1 MPSYKCNCCSK
12 YLNLNGSMV
21 TLGDSPVNIE
31 EFGVSED
38 GYVSTSFTPD
48 LKFKLGADYRFI
60 AQSFVLLHDTSGNVY
75 YFGPYSADTT
85 GITWSTDKFCKCGCD
100 CGPSCTTCI
109 CNCGCGCPG
118 GSLPQTTAPS
128 PVPEA
133 VAEAEPVPEA
143 VAEAAPEPEAVAEAE
158 PVPEP
163 VTEAA
168 PEPEAVTEAEP
179 VPEPVT
185 VAEAEPEAEV
195 DDVPVTR
202 SAALIEEALNAQA
215 ADTGAPT
222 PAAPADGVDEA

>member
-75 YFGPYSADTT
+75 YFGPYSADTS

-133 VAEAEPVPEA
+133 VAEAEPVPE
-143 VAEAAPEPEAVAEAE
+143 P
-158 PVPEP
+158 
-163 VTEAA
+163 
-168 PEPEAVTEAEP
+168 VTEAEP
-179 VPEPVT
+179 VPEPEA